1 MLDFI
6 KIEFGLLS
14 AQKRKVLIYIFL
26 HLSKG
31 KKLIYPLPLFIN
43 SSFSQGENQRVSPR
57 YKEVKKINE
66 KLKIVRFQLE
76 RIQD

>member
-14 AQKRKVLIYIFL
+14 AQKRKVRIYIFL

-31 KKLIYPLPLFIN
+31 TKFSSPLPLYIN
-43 SSFSQGENQRVSPR
+43 PSFWQD
-57 YKEVKKINE
+57 KISGLVPDTKRQKRSMKN
-66 KLKIVRFQLE
+66 LK
-76 RIQD
+76 